1 MDHLNSADSCYTAAS
16 EMLPAPKGL
25 KQAPRHVKGQYHPTS
40 GYHYILPERPS
51 PRNIFQEMQ
60 EHDLQP
66 QRTVNPW
73 YPFDGPGEWSLGR
86 FLVENLSQTQIDQ
99 FFKLEW
105 VRGLL

>member
-1 MDHLNSADSCYTAAS
+1 
-16 EMLPAPKGL
+16 MLPAPKGL

-99 FFKLEW
+99 FLKLEW